1 MCAGYSSGALMAVS
15 RRAGGTLVVT
25 VRITLQPG
33 RDDDL
38 IELVESAPKGALAGL
53 IREAM
58 RSGTNRQTTYEAE
71 WTENPLDMDDLGIEI

>member
-1 MCAGYSSGALMAVS
+1 MANS
-15 RRAGGTLVVT
+15 AFIRPRGTMVVT

-38 IELVESAPKGALAGL
+38 IELIEKTPKGALSAV

-58 RSGTNRQTTYEAE
+58 RSGTNRQTTYETE
-71 WTENPLDMDDLGIEI
+71 WTDTPLQMGDLGLDL

>member
-1 MCAGYSSGALMAVS
+1 MAVS
-15 RRAGGTLVVT
+15 RRLNGNLIVT

-38 IELVESAPKGALAGL
+38 IELVDRAPKGALAGL

-58 RSGTNRQTTYEAE
+58 RNGAAGRATYETE
-71 WTENPLDMDDLGIEI
+71 WTETPLEMDGLGIEL

>member
-1 MCAGYSSGALMAVS
+1 L
-15 RRAGGTLVVT
+15 RANGNLVIT

-38 IELVESAPKGALAGL
+38 IELVSKAPKGALAGL

-58 RSGTNRQTTYEAE
+58 RSGSTSKVTYEAE
-71 WTENPLDMDDLGIEI
+71 WTDSPLEMGNLGVDL

>member
-1 MCAGYSSGALMAVS
+1 MANEV
-15 RRAGGTLVVT
+15 RANGNLVIT

-38 IELVESAPKGALAGL
+38 IELVAKAPKGALAGL

-58 RSGTNRQTTYEAE
+58 RNGSASKVTYEAE
-71 WTENPLDMDDLGIEI
+71 WTANPLQMSDLGIEL

>member
-1 MCAGYSSGALMAVS
+1 MANEV
-15 RRAGGTLVVT
+15 RLNGNLVIT

-38 IELVESAPKGALAGL
+38 IELVGKAPKGALAGL

-58 RSGTNRQTTYEAE
+58 RSGSASKVTYETE
-71 WTENPLDMDDLGIEI
+71 WTENPLQMSELGIEL

>member
-1 MCAGYSSGALMAVS
+1 MGNNVKI
-15 RRAGGTLVVT
+15 RPRGTMVVT

-38 IELVESAPKGALAGL
+38 IELIENTPKGALSAV

-71 WTENPLDMDDLGIEI
+71 WTDTPLQMGDLGMEL

>member
-1 MCAGYSSGALMAVS
+1 MANEL
-15 RRAGGTLVVT
+15 RANGNLVVT

-38 IELVESAPKGALAGL
+38 LELVSKAPKGALAGL

-58 RSGTNRQTTYEAE
+58 RSGSINQITYE
-71 WTENPLDMDDLGIEI
+71 TESADNPLEMGNLGVDL

>member
-1 MCAGYSSGALMAVS
+1 MGVEK
-15 RRAGGTLVVT
+15 RVGGTLVVT

-38 IELVESAPKGALAGL
+38 IELITHAPKGALAGL

-58 RSGTNRQTTYEAE
+58 RNGTTKQVEYESA
-71 WTENPLDMDDLGIEI
+71 WTDTPLEMGDLGIEL